1 MMSGWRGPA
10 VGLLALASL
19 PVRGADELT
28 PLDVRQVRVGG
39 EIGRRID
46 VTVHNNLL
54 VLDLE
59 KDFLAPFQ
67 AKQHRD
73 GYVGLGKLILSAV
86 RLAAYTGDAK
96 VVAVKDL
103 LISRI
108 IALQEAD
115 GYVGLFPEPKRM
127 QTLWDVHEAGY
138 LVYGLLSDY
147 EYFQTRRSLEAAQKL
162 ADYLLAHW
170 RLIPPAWQTR
180 TDVAPPVAVTGLERT
195 LLALHRATGESR
207 YLDFILHERAL
218 PEWNLP
224 IVIGRR
230 PGIEGHI
237 YAYLARSLA
246 QLELYRERPEP
257 QLLVP
262 AERAVGFL
270 TRGNGMAITGGAGQW
285 EIWTDDQDGRGELAE
300 TCATAYDL
308 RVLDS
313 LLRLRGEL
321 AFGDLMERV
330 IYNTL
335 FAAQSP
341 DGRRIRYYSP
351 TEGPRVYHPGD
362 TYCCPCNYRRII
374 AELPG
379 MIYYRWRSGLAVNL
393 YTPSEATLTVA
404 GDVKLRIRQETAY
417 PSDGAITLRLD
428 PDRPVSFPVRLRIPA
443 WARGGTVEVNGHAL
457 GTPVVPG
464 TYLEIAQRWRMGD
477 TIRLVLPLPFRLVRG
492 RQRQAGRVAVMR
504 GPLVF
509 CLDPSQQ
516 KSLESLDAADLQR
529 FTLDPASLEVV
540 RTDALHPGGVACR
553 AGAWKP
559 GYGIAAKH
567 DLTLVL
573 TEFPDPAGRATFF
586 RLRDM
591 SAAVDDELLTPTGT
605 AR

>member
-1 MMSGWRGPA
+1 MNRDFT
-10 VGLLALASL
+10 VVLLALFAL
-19 PVRGADELT
+19 PVWGADEMT

-67 AKQHRD
+67 AKKQAE

-86 RLAAYTGDAK
+86 RLAAYTGDAT
-96 VVAVKDL
+96 VVAVKDRL
-103 LISRI
+103 VDGVL
-108 IALQEAD
+108 ALPEAD

-147 EYFQTRRSLEAAQKL
+147 EYFQARRSLAAAQKL

-170 RLIPPAWQTR
+170 GAIPPDWQTR
-180 TDVAPPVAVTGLERT
+180 TDVAPHVAVTGLERT

-207 YLDFILHERAL
+207 YLDFVLRERAL
-218 PEWNLP
+218 PAWDLP

-237 YAYLARSLA
+237 YAYLARTLA

-257 QLLVP
+257 RLL
-262 AERAVGFL
+262 ANADRAVRFL
-270 TRGNGMAITGGAGQW
+270 TRGDGMAITGGAGQW

-300 TCATAYDL
+300 TCATAYEL
-308 RVLDS
+308 RVFDN
-313 LLRLRGEL
+313 LLRLRGDAAL
-321 AFGDLMERV
+321 GDLMERT

-362 TYCCPCNYRRII
+362 TYCCPCNFRRII
-374 AELPG
+374 AELPA
-379 MIYYRWRSGLAVNL
+379 MIYYQWRSGVAVNL
-393 YTPSEATLTVA
+393 YTASEASLSLD
-404 GDVKLRIRQETAY
+404 GGVKLRVRQETAY
-417 PSDGAITLRLD
+417 PTEGDVTLRLD
-428 PDRPVSFPVRLRIPA
+428 PDRPASFPVRLRIPA
-443 WARGGTVEVNGHAL
+443 WARTARVQVNGRPPAI
-457 GTPVVPG
+457 PAAPG
-464 TYLEIAQRWRMGD
+464 RYLDLVRTWRAGD
-477 TIRLVLPLPFRLVRG
+477 TIRLTMSMSFRLV
-492 RQRQAGRVAVMR
+492 R

-509 CLDPSQQ
+509 CLDPSQH
-516 KSLESLDAADLQR
+516 KALENLDGADLQR
-529 FTLDPASLEVV
+529 FTLDPAALELV
-540 RTDALHPGGVACR
+540 RNDAVHPGGVACR

-559 GYGIAAKH
+559 GYAVSTRH
-567 DLTLVL
+567 DLTLLL
-573 TEFPDPAGRATFF
+573 TEFPDPAGRVTYF
-586 RLRDM
+586 RLRDL
-591 SAAVDDELLTPTGT
+591 SAAVDDELLTPVGT